1 MGGLILLTLFIEV
14 GVLLYLERKAW
25 NTLYTPLVFLMLPY
39 VAVLTITI
47 MVSGHWGI
55 VNFYYPSIAVWIV
68 GLLLFAIPSHILG
81 FVMQRNGKS
90 TFRPIRDDKM
100 SNVVVAIAVLM
111 CVAFLLRLI
120 QTAGTSAAMLGS
132 DEFGMDFNGHGIW
145 AHLSKLNSPLL
156 VLCIYY
162 IDKHNKWLLIVILFL
177 LFFGFIHQVKGWIV
191 IPCLAGLAM
200 RLYSGKT
207 RLSGRFML
215 FMVAGALSV
224 FIISYMLSLVVG
236 GDAVIGG
243 NLLEFIMRVFV
254 HYLTSG
260 TLGLSMDAA
269 AGFPDQGDI
278 SVLMA
283 PVFNIAN
290 VLSGSSEILSPINN
304 LFYFTGLNYTN
315 VRTLFGTVAVFSEPL
330 QFVAIIL
337 FISAVTYLLRLL
349 ALMHDNV
356 YVNVVYFY
364 QCALLFM
371 GWFDYYFGHLDVIEV
386 PVMTLVVW
394 GMASL
399 FKKNSNPVPKCI

>member
-14 GVLLYLERKAW
+14 GVLLYLELKAW
-25 NTLYTPLVFLMLPY
+25 NTIYTPFTFLMLPY
-39 VAVLTITI
+39 VAVLIITI
-47 MVSGHWGI
+47 LVSGHWGI
-55 VNFYYPSIAVWIV
+55 VEFYYPSIVIWIV
-68 GLLLFAIPSHILG
+68 GLLLFAIPSHVLG

-90 TFRPIRDDKM
+90 TIRPIRDEKM
-100 SNVVVAIAVLM
+100 SNVVAAIAVLM
-111 CVAFLLRLI
+111 CVAFLFRLI

-162 IDKHNKWLLIVILFL
+162 IDKHNKWLLAVILLL

-191 IPCLAGLAM
+191 IPCLAGLSM

-207 RLSGRFML
+207 RLTGRFIL
-215 FMVAGALSV
+215 FLILGALSV
-224 FIISYMLSLVVG
+224 FIISYVLSLVVG
-236 GDAVIGG
+236 GDAVMGG
-243 NLLEFIMRVFV
+243 TFFEFIGRIFV

-269 AGFPDQGDI
+269 SGFPDKGDI
-278 SVLMA
+278 SVLLA
-283 PVFNIAN
+283 PVFNIVN
-290 VLSGSSEILSPINN
+290 LFSGSSEIVSPIND
-304 LFYFTGLNYTN
+304 LYYFTGLNLTN
-315 VRTLFGTVAVFSEPL
+315 VRSFFGTVAVFSEPL
-330 QFVAIIL
+330 QFVTVIL
-337 FISAVTYLLRLL
+337 FISAVTYLLRLF

-356 YVNVVYFY
+356 YINVVYFY

-386 PVMTLVVW
+386 PVMTFILW
-394 GMASL
+394 IAASL
-399 FKKNSNPVPKCI
+399 FRINSNPVPQCN